1 MATPDSVFP
10 GTPTRGQ
17 LHGASPAVTGAPGL
31 LCWVQRVQGADCVG
45 GGGGSLSQAE
55 RFRAARSPRL
65 FLMGIRAGGQRRLG
79 PELGTGPRRAS
90 APRHTEP
97 LVSGGQNPRSGPCQ
111 AVAARDGAES
121 PGACSPTSGVGVEG
135 EEPHVEEAGV
145 GGVVNMLLYD

>member
-1 MATPDSVFP
+1 MLTV
-10 GTPTRGQ
+10 
-17 LHGASPAVTGAPGL
+17 LV
-31 LCWVQRVQGADCVG
+31 
-45 GGGGSLSQAE
+45 GGGSLSQAE

-97 LVSGGQNPRSGPCQ
+97 LVSGGQNSRSGPCQ

-145 GGVVNMLLYD
+145 GGGGDPVGGETRGGQRPGGRPAQRRG